1 MFLVNA
7 PLKIIVVSWGE
18 KRGWLTWLKDDIIIN
33 GSELYAHK
41 GLPTCGIIAFPKT
54 LHHESRYKT
63 INIIISR

>member
-33 GSELYAHK
+33 GSELYAHNVAYMWDYCVSENV
-41 GLPTCGIIAFPKT
+41 T
-54 LHHESRYKT
+54 S
-63 INIIISR
+63 